1 MRPGPSPSVPT
12 PGRWRSGATPGGLGW
27 RRTPRPHAGARELA
41 VPRRSLG
48 GTGAERRA
56 LAATHP
62 HQPREAER
70 GSRAGAGTRRGGLP
84 LSAGGRPLRPLV
96 PPPPAGPASRPPVH
110 RAPRPGRLL
119 GAGPEDGAP
128 GAPTGLADRSIFRGG
143 ACPGSPLGG
152 WPLTAATRGYL
163 AVFLAWNCF
172 QNPQGRLVLRTPRWN
187 ESPSPGSV
195 LRCPQ
200 DDLSQNH
207 LWRQE
212 TETETGTRV
221 SRKGKEANRTKEV
234 ALPEH
239 KNRN

>member
-1 MRPGPSPSVPT
+1 MNHGAARVPTLQPGSVRTGLRAGSLPATAGPRDRAGADEKGPPRRPCGRTAVRPGPSPSVPT

-143 ACPGSPLGG
+143 AVQGALWEVGHLLRPRGDTWQCFSRG
-152 WPLTAATRGYL
+152 TAFRI
-163 AVFLAWNCF
+163 
-172 QNPQGRLVLRTPRWN
+172 LR
-187 ESPSPGSV
+187 
-195 LRCPQ
+195 
-200 DDLSQNH
+200 
-207 LWRQE
+207 
-212 TETETGTRV
+212 
-221 SRKGKEANRTKEV
+221 A
-234 ALPEH
+234 A
-239 KNRN
+239 